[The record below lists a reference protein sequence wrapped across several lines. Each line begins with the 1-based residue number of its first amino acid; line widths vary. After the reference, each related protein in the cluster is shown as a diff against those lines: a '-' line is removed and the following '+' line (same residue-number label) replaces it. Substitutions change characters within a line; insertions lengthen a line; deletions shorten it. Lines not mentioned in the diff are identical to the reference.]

1 MQERE
6 RMFLSQTHGFLL
18 TALRFRLRSLKVVS
32 ASDRVLSSV
41 ASNAMWPLS
50 AGRIGRRLLARLG
63 ATPFQITG
71 FVRIFRESLPALG
84 APGEPRPNKRCT
96 DGVVYDRGS
105 AVFLRMVR
113 LSRSSEG

>member
-71 FVRIFRESLPALG
+71 FCANLPRIFAGTWRSRRTAS
-84 APGEPRPNKRCT
+84 KQT
-96 DGVVYDRGS
+96 VYRRRR
-105 AVFLRMVR
+105 V
-113 LSRSSEG
+113 